1 MKLSVVIVN
10 YNVRHYITQCLY
22 SVRRAIEGMDADVY
36 VVDNHSQDDSVEYI
50 RRHFPDVH
58 LIESNHNLGF
68 AKANNIAIRRSTAEY
83 VLMLNPDTIVGEN
96 TFRDAVRFMD
106 EHPQS
111 GAIGVRMLKCDGG
124 DAMESR
130 RGRPTPMTAFYK
142 MCGLCAKF
150 PMSHRFGKY
159 YMSYL
164 PWDTPQKIEVISGAF
179 CMMRKK
185 ALDITGLVDEDFF
198 MYGED
203 IDLSCRILDA
213 GFENWYV
220 PTKILHYKG
229 ESTKKSS
236 FRYVHVFYEAMLIYF
251 RKHYGHISFFISIP
265 IKLAIFVKAFIALIE
280 MQIDLVRKSLG
291 FVSKGSSEVPEYVFI
306 GSKEML
312 DKCRRLASE
321 KGLTSQFFE
330 GNAGTLPHGH
340 QQLDGIANGRRKNI
354 VYDTASYTYEQILEI
369 FSEKPDPR
377 MSIGL
382 YHGETNTIVTQYEIY
397 E

>member
-22 SVRRAIEGMDADVY
+22 SVRRAIEGLDADVY

-50 RRHFPDVH
+50 RNNFPDVH

-68 AKANNIAIRRSTAEY
+68 AKANNIAIRRSKAEY

-96 TFRDAVRFMD
+96 TFRECIKFMD

-111 GAIGVRMLKCDGG
+111 GGLGVRMLRCDGG

-142 MCGLCAKF
+142 MCGLCARF
-150 PMSHRFGKY
+150 PKSLRFGKY

-185 ALDITGLVDEDFF
+185 TLEKTGLVDEDFF

-203 IDLSCRILDA
+203 IDLSCRILDS
-213 GFENWYV
+213 GYENWYL

-229 ESTKKSS
+229 ESTQKSS

-280 MQIDLVRKSLG
+280 MQIDLIRKNLG
-291 FVSKGSSEVPEYVFI
+291 FVSKTKSEVASYVFV
-306 GSKEML
+306 GSKTMIE
-312 DKCRRLASE
+312 KCKKLASE

-330 GNAGTLPHGH
+330 GSSTTLPHGH
-340 QQLDGIANGRRKNI
+340 QQIEGITNGKKKFI
-354 VYDTASYTYEQILEI
+354 VYDTDSYSYEQILEI
-369 FSEKPDPR
+369 FSEKPSPYI
-377 MSIGL
+377 SIGL
-382 YHGETNTIVTQYEIY
+382 YHGSTNTIITQNEIF

>member
-22 SVRRAIEGMDADVY
+22 SVRRAIDGMDADVY

-96 TFRDAVRFMD
+96 TFRDCVKFMD
-106 EHPQS
+106 EHPRS
-111 GAIGVRMLKCDGG
+111 GGMGVRMLKCDGG

-150 PMSHRFGKY
+150 PKSHRFGKY

-185 ALDITGLVDEDFF
+185 ALDVAGLVDEDFF

-203 IDLSCRILDA
+203 IDLSCRILDS
-213 GFENWYV
+213 GFENWYL

-236 FRYVHVFYEAMLIYF
+236 FKYVHVFYEAMLIYF
-251 RKHYGHISFFISIP
+251 RKHYGNISFLISIP

-280 MQIDLVRKSLG
+280 MQIGLVRKSLG
-291 FVSKGSSEVPEYVFI
+291 FVPKSTSEIPEYVFV

-312 DKCRRLASE
+312 DKCRTLASE

-330 GNAGTLPHGH
+330 GDASTLPHGH
-340 QQLDGIANGRRKNI
+340 QQIDGIVNGHRKYV
-354 VYDTASYTYEQILEI
+354 VYDTDAYSYEQIL
-369 FSEKPDPR
+369 
-377 MSIGL
+377 
-382 YHGETNTIVTQYEIY
+382 VTWLKSRVS
-397 E
+397 

>member
-1 MKLSVVIVN
+1 MKLSVIIVN

-22 SVRRAIEGMDADVY
+22 SVQRAIEGLDADVY
-36 VVDNHSQDDSVEYI
+36 VVDNHSQDDSVEYL
-50 RRHFPDVH
+50 RKHFPDINI
-58 LIESNHNLGF
+58 IESNHNLGF
-68 AKANNIAIRRSTAEY
+68 AKANNIAIRRSKAEY

-96 TFRDAVRFMD
+96 TFRECIKFMD

-111 GAIGVRMLKCDGG
+111 GGLGVRMLKCDGG

-164 PWDTPQKIEVISGAF
+164 PWDTPQQIEVISGAF

-185 ALDITGLVDEDFF
+185 TLDMTGLVDEDFF

-203 IDLSCRILDA
+203 IDMSCRILDA
-213 GFENWYV
+213 GFQNWYL

-229 ESTKKSS
+229 ESTHKSS

-251 RKHYGHISFFISIP
+251 RKHYGNISFFISIP
-265 IKLAIFVKAFIALIE
+265 IKLAIFVKAFLALIE
-280 MQIDLVRKSLG
+280 MQADMIRKSLG
-291 FVSKGSSEVPEYVFI
+291 FVSKKNGDNPSYIFI
-306 GSKEML
+306 GKKGML
-312 DKCRRLASE
+312 DRCRTLASE

-330 GNAGTLPHGH
+330 GDSTSLPHGH
-340 QQLDGIANGRRKNI
+340 QQLNDIKGGKNNYI
-354 VYDTASYTYEQILEI
+354 VYDTDAYSYEQILEI
-369 FSEKPDPR
+369 FSEKPNPT

-382 YHGETNTIVTQYEIY
+382 YHGSTNTIITQNEIF

>member
-1 MKLSVVIVN
+1 MKLSIIIVN

-22 SVRRAIEGMDADVY
+22 SVQRAIRGIDADVY
-36 VVDNHSQDDSVEYI
+36 VVDNHSQDDSVDYI
-50 RRHFPDVH
+50 RKNFPDVK

-96 TFRDAVRFMD
+96 TFRECIKFMD

-111 GAIGVRMLKCDGG
+111 GGLGVRMLKCDGG

-150 PMSHRFGKY
+150 PKSHRFGKY

-164 PWDTPQKIEVISGAF
+164 PWETPQKIEVISGAF

-185 ALDITGLVDEDFF
+185 TLDITGLVDEDFF

-203 IDLSCRILDA
+203 IDMSCRILDA
-213 GFENWYV
+213 GYDNWYL

-229 ESTKKSS
+229 ESTHKSS

-265 IKLAIFVKAFIALIE
+265 IKLAIFVKAFFALIE
-280 MQIDLVRKSLG
+280 MQTDLIRKSLG
-291 FVSKGSSEVPEYVFI
+291 FVSKNKRENPLYVFV
-306 GSKEML
+306 GRKEML
-312 DKCRRLASE
+312 DKCRILASE

-330 GNAGTLPHGH
+330 GDSTSLPHGH
-340 QQLDGIANGRRKNI
+340 HQIKEITGAKSKYI
-354 VYDTASYTYEQILEI
+354 VYDTEAYSYEEILNI
-369 FSEKPDPR
+369 FSEKPDHTT
-377 MSIGL
+377 SIGL
-382 YHGETNTIVTQYEIY
+382 YHGSTNTIITQNEIF